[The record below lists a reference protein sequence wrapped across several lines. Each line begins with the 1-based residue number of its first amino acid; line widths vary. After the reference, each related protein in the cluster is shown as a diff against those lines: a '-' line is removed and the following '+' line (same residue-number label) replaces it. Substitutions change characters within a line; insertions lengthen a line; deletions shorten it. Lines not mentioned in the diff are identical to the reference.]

1 VPSDPFP
8 HANTTDDFRAMLGLE
23 PTG

>member
-8 HANTTDDFRAMLGLE
+8 HVNSTDDFRAMLGME
-23 PTG
+23 PLS